1 MKKVLIDTNIY
12 CEAMRGK
19 KTAVDVIQC
28 AENIL
33 MSPIVIGE
41 LFAGFKKGK
50 FEKRNREQFR
60 KFLKSQRV
68 KLLQITDNTAD
79 FYSYILTQLRKNGTP
94 IPTNDIWI
102 AASVF
107 ENGAKLASLDSHF
120 LKVKG
125 IQLVDL

>member
-1 MKKVLIDTNIY
+1 
-12 CEAMRGK
+12 MRGMK
-19 KTAVDVIQC
+19 SAADVIQC

-41 LFAGFKKGK
+41 LYSGFKKGK
-50 FEKRNREQFR
+50 YEKRNREQLR
-60 KFLKSQRV
+60 KFINSPRI
-68 KLLQITDNTAD
+68 KLLQISDNTSD

-107 ENGAKLASLDSHF
+107 ENGAKLASLDAHF
-120 LKVKG
+120 LKVAG
-125 IQLVDL
+125 LQLVDL

>member
-12 CEAMRGK
+12 CNAMRGIK
-19 KTAVDVIQC
+19 SAVDIIQY

-41 LFAGFKKGK
+41 LYSGFKNGK
-50 FEKRNREQFR
+50 YEKRNREQLR
-60 KFLKSQRV
+60 KFISSPRI
-68 KLLQITDNTAD
+68 KLLQITDYTSD
-79 FYSYILTQLRKNGTP
+79 FYSHILTQLRKNGTP

-120 LKVKG
+120 LKVEG
-125 IQLVDL
+125 LQLVDL

>member
-1 MKKVLIDTNIY
+1 MKKILIDTNIY
-12 CEAMRGK
+12 CNAMRGMK
-19 KTAVDVIQC
+19 SAADVIQC

-41 LFAGFKKGK
+41 LYSGFKKGK
-50 FEKRNREQFR
+50 YEKRNREQLR
-60 KFLKSQRV
+60 KFINSPRI
-68 KLLQITDNTAD
+68 KLLQISDNTSD

-107 ENGAKLASLDSHF
+107 ENGAKLASLDAHF
-120 LKVKG
+120 LKVAG
-125 IQLVDL
+125 LQLVDL